1 MITKKKETIT
11 VNLDDLE
18 CEPSHIFTKFM
29 KNLIMDEV
37 GCKSKKP
44 TVHFKDDVKASFD

>member
-1 MITKKKETIT
+1 MITKGKETAT
-11 VNLDDLE
+11 VTLDELKS
-18 CEPSHIFTKFM
+18 EPSKLFTEFM
-29 KNLIMDEV
+29 KNLIMEEV